1 MIEKVFAAIVLL
13 FSIAM
18 VIACGYF
25 GGKSIEE
32 KDFRTAGGLLSCEMI
47 FLIVI
52 IKKIIIISQK
62 TTKIFGGL
70 IFYCYLCSVNK
81 NNKK

>member
-1 MIEKVFAAIVLL
+1 MGGQKGWRGLQKEREKIMIEKVFAAIVLL

-52 IKKIIIISQK
+52 MGM
-62 TTKIFGGL
+62 FL
-70 IFYCYLCSVNK
+70 
-81 NNKK
+81 

>member
-1 MIEKVFAAIVLL
+1 MIEKVFATIVLL

-32 KDFRTAGGLLSCEMI
+32 KDFRTAGGLLSCGMI

-52 IKKIIIISQK
+52 MGM
-62 TTKIFGGL
+62 FL
-70 IFYCYLCSVNK
+70 
-81 NNKK
+81 